1 MIDVKDVFHLY
12 AGKDTSVPALR
23 GLNLQVNSGEIL
35 IVRGPNGSGKST
47 LIEILA
53 GGIRP
58 SAGQVK
64 VSGSLRL
71 LRQQGNVLPE
81 LTVAEYLE
89 IATKDV
95 DELLEAWE
103 LLDLKIKKMKDL
115 SPGATHLISAISV
128 LASNPDFLLADEP
141 AATLSIEESKVLYSR
156 ITDHCRKNKTALV
169 MVTHDKTAEQFAD
182 RIVRISDGRISEQWQ
197 SDGRERSVID
207 KNGWLKLPRNIKVN
221 LPTEALVES
230 DLNLVTLQGLTL
242 EPSLH
247 KSSQRQIAEN
257 FTRIT
262 CRQASIELISSVT
275 GPALSFD
282 VFDGSL
288 TAIHGYS
295 GSGKTTL
302 LQAIASQRALSS
314 GEIEVHGSISLFA
327 NNVENL
333 LSVREAGVSERFIEL
348 LGLTEYA
355 DRPMNRLSGGQRQKS
370 LIGLALSSESEILLI
385 DDPVNA
391 LDEDNSD
398 LIMRLLAEQTERT
411 IIYTTSEFMNTE
423 YADQVI
429 SISTD

>member
-12 AGKDTSVPALR
+12 EGKDTSVPALR
-23 GLNLQVNSGEIL
+23 GLNLQVESGEIL

-53 GGIRP
+53 GAIKP
-58 SAGQVK
+58 SSGQVT

-81 LTVAEYLE
+81 LTVAEYLG

-95 DELLEAWE
+95 DELLSTWG
-103 LLDLKIKKMKDL
+103 LIDLKIKKMKDL
-115 SPGATHLISAISV
+115 NPGATHLISAISV
-128 LASNPDFLLADEP
+128 LASNPDVLLADEP

-156 ITDHCRKNKTALV
+156 ITDHCRNNKTALV
-169 MVTHDKTAEQFAD
+169 MVTHDKTAEEFAD

-197 SDGRERSVID
+197 SDGVEHSVID
-207 KNGWLKLPRNIKVN
+207 KNGWLKLPRSVKVY
-221 LPTEALVES
+221 LPTEALVET
-230 DLNLVTLQGLTL
+230 DLNQVTLQGLNF

-247 KSSQRQIAEN
+247 KASQRQKDKD
-257 FTRIT
+257 FTRVS
-262 CRQASIELISSVT
+262 CQKVSIDFISTET
-275 GPALSFD
+275 GPLLSFD

-288 TAIHGYS
+288 TAIHGFA

-302 LQAIASQRALSS
+302 LQAIASQRALNA
-314 GEIEVHGSISLFA
+314 GEIEVHGSLSLFS

-333 LSVREAGVSERFIEL
+333 LSVREAGVSEELIQL
-348 LGLTEYA
+348 LGLMEYA

-370 LIGLALSSESEILLI
+370 LIGLALCSASEILLI

>member
-53 GGIRP
+53 GAIRP
-58 SAGQVK
+58 SSGQVQ

-89 IATKDV
+89 IATNDV
-95 DELLEAWE
+95 DELLAAWG

-128 LASNPDFLLADEP
+128 LASNPDVLLADEP

-156 ITDHCRKNKTALV
+156 ITDHCRNNETALV

-197 SDGRERSVID
+197 SDGVEHSVID
-207 KNGWLKLPRNIKVN
+207 KNGWLKLPRSVKVD

-230 DLNLVTLQGLTL
+230 DLNLVTLQGLNF

-247 KSSQRQIAEN
+247 KSSQRKKDKEL
-257 FTRIT
+257 TRVS
-262 CRQASIELISSVT
+262 CQKVSIDFKNTET
-275 GPALSFD
+275 GPLLSFD

-288 TAIHGYS
+288 TAIHGFA

-302 LQAIASQRALSS
+302 LQAIASQKALNS
-314 GEIEVHGSISLFA
+314 GEIEVHGSLSLFS

-333 LSVREAGVSERFIEL
+333 LSVREAGVNEKFIDL

-355 DRPMNRLSGGQRQKS
+355 DRPMNLLSGGQRQKS
-370 LIGLALSSESEILLI
+370 LIGLALSSTSEILLI

-391 LDEDNSD
+391 LDEDNSE
-398 LIMRLLAEQTERT
+398 LVMRLLADQTERT
-411 IIYTTSEFMNTE
+411 IIYTTSEFTNTE